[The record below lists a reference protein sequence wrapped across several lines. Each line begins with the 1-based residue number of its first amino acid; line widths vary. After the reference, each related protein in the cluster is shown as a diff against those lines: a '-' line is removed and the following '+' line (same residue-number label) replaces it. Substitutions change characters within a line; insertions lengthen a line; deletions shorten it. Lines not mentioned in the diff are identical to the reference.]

1 MKKDYLPEDFEIV
14 QEWIKNRSESAASEI
29 VKKYQRFIYL
39 LVLRIVKNSE
49 QSKDITQEILVK
61 ILNSLE
67 KFSWKSS
74 LKTWIYRVATNY
86 TKSYLRQV
94 KFKKVISIDDDETFL
109 EIPSADPNPEQIFRN
124 KELEKAFIEA
134 LSKLPEKQ
142 RETFS
147 LRYFH
152 DLPYNEIAEML
163 GVTVSASKSNYFQA
177 TKKLAEALKD
187 YQNLRK

>member
-86 TKSYLRQV
+86 TKSYLRQA
-94 KFKKVISIDDDETFL
+94 KFKNVISIDADETFL
-109 EIPSADPNPEQIFRN
+109 EIPSSEPDPEQIFRN
-124 KELEKAFIEA
+124 NELEKAFLEA

-163 GVTVSASKSNYFQA
+163 GVSVGASKANYFQA
-177 TKKLAEALKD
+177 VKKLAVALKD
-187 YQNLRK
+187 YQNL

>member
-1 MKKDYLPEDFEIV
+1 VEKDNLPEDFDTV
-14 QEWIKNRSESAASEI
+14 QDWIQNRSESAASEI

-39 LVLRIVKNSE
+39 LVLPIVKNSE
-49 QSKDITQEILVK
+49 QSKDITQEILIKV
-61 ILNSLE
+61 LNSLD

-74 LKTWIYRVATNY
+74 LKTWIYRVALNFTY
-86 TKSYLRQV
+86 SYQRQI
-94 KFKKVISIDDDETFL
+94 KFKDVISIDDSETFL
-109 EIPSADPNPEQIFRN
+109 EIPSNDPNPEQIFRN
-124 KELEKAFIEA
+124 KELEQAFLNA

-163 GVTVSASKSNYFQA
+163 GVSVGASKANYFQA
-177 TKKLAEALKD
+177 VKKLAVALKD
-187 YQNLRK
+187 FKYLK

>member
-1 MKKDYLPEDFEIV
+1 MEKDYLPEDFDIV
-14 QEWIKNRSESAASEI
+14 QDWIQNRSESAASEI

-49 QSKDITQEILVK
+49 QSKDITQEILIKV
-61 ILNSLE
+61 LNSLE

-74 LKTWIYRVATNY
+74 LKTWIYRVALNFTY
-86 TKSYLRQV
+86 SYQRQV
-94 KFKKVISIDDDETFL
+94 KFKNVVSIDDSETFL
-109 EIPSADPNPEQIFRN
+109 EIPSSDPNPEQIFRN
-124 KELEKAFIEA
+124 KELEQAFLDA

-152 DLPYNEIAEML
+152 DLPYNEIADML
-163 GVTVSASKSNYFQA
+163 GVSVGASKANYFQA
-177 TKKLAEALKD
+177 VKKLAVALKD
-187 YQNLRK
+187 FQYLK

>member
-1 MKKDYLPEDFEIV
+1 MEKDYLPEDFDTV
-14 QEWIKNRSESAASEI
+14 QDWIQNRSESAASEI

-49 QSKDITQEILVK
+49 QSKDITQEILIKV
-61 ILNSLE
+61 LNSLD

-74 LKTWIYRVATNY
+74 LKTWIYRVALNFTY
-86 TKSYLRQV
+86 SYQRQI
-94 KFKKVISIDDDETFL
+94 KFKDVISIDDSETFL
-109 EIPSADPNPEQIFRN
+109 EIPSNDPNPEQIFRN
-124 KELEKAFIEA
+124 KELEQAFLNA

-163 GVTVSASKSNYFQA
+163 GVSVGASKANYFQA
-177 TKKLAEALKD
+177 VKKLAVALKD
-187 YQNLRK
+187 FKYLK

>member
-1 MKKDYLPEDFEIV
+1 MEKDYLPEDFDTV
-14 QEWIKNRSESAASEI
+14 QDWIQNRSESAASEI

-49 QSKDITQEILVK
+49 QSKDITQEILIKV
-61 ILNSLE
+61 LNSLD

-74 LKTWIYRVATNY
+74 LKTWIYRVALNFTY
-86 TKSYLRQV
+86 SYQRQI
-94 KFKKVISIDDDETFL
+94 KFKDVISIDNSETFL
-109 EIPSADPNPEQIFRN
+109 EIPSNDPNPEQIFRN
-124 KELEKAFIEA
+124 KELEQAFLNA

-163 GVTVSASKSNYFQA
+163 GVSVGASKANYFQA
-177 TKKLAEALKD
+177 VKKLAVALKD
-187 YQNLRK
+187 FKYLK